1 MNGDGVDGFDLDDC
15 RNVGTKMI
23 DRWALEIVKRF
34 NSYTELSPSGTGLR
48 IFLRG
53 KLPAAGRH
61 KGGIEVY
68 DSKKFLS
75 VTGRKLTGHGAGD
88 GIADRSAELLAWHRE
103 VFGHRS
109 ASSTKE
115 SNGQVVVNDP
125 PDVTKT
131 VSMACFR
138 LSRKPRRLSRVGAVI
153 RLNRNGTWH
162 SPTTPRPPAGAQE
175 TADLLVQ
182 ARQNAGEA
190 IKPADYFTRTI
201 ATARNGKPDLG
212 KPDLGKPAPEPEE
225 PEPEEPEPEEPELA
239 YISFPT
245 DALPTVVANFIHQGA
260 AALGCDE
267 SYIALPLLA
276 TLASAV
282 GNSRRICLKRTWRE
296 PAMVW
301 ALIVGE
307 SGTHRALLSSWR

>member
-1 MNGDGVDGFDLDDC
+1 MPRINPAVDANAIPQDLRDLPRWCCWKETPSAGNKKAGKPPIDAKSGRYASIRESGTWSSFEQALTYLRESLDQGPPAGLNFVLNGDGIVGLDLDGC

-23 DRWALEIVKRF
+23 DAWALEIVKRF
-34 NSYTELSPSGTGLR
+34 GSYTEISPSGTGLR

-125 PDVTKT
+125 PDVDQD
-131 VSMACFR
+131 
-138 LSRKPRRLSRVGAVI
+138 
-153 RLNRNGTWH
+153 RLNGLFQAKPKAKAAFEGGGGYPSQSERDLALANFATAAGWTRK
-162 SPTTPRPPAGAQE
+162 RPP
-175 TADLLVQ
+175 
-182 ARQNAGEA
+182 
-190 IKPADYFTRTI
+190 ICW
-201 ATARNGKPDLG
+201 
-212 KPDLGKPAPEPEE
+212 
-225 PEPEEPEPEEPELA
+225 
-239 YISFPT
+239 SW
-245 DALPTVVANFIHQGA
+245 A
-260 AALGCDE
+260 A
-267 SYIALPLLA
+267 
-276 TLASAV
+276 
-282 GNSRRICLKRTWRE
+282 
-296 PAMVW
+296 
-301 ALIVGE
+301 
-307 SGTHRALLSSWR
+307 